1 MRRKEYDWYRKKRIR
16 RITFYIM
23 EILYYE
29 PEQEHCNIITIQ
41 DGKITGT
48 LIPMQKASV
57 GDFTAA

>member
-1 MRRKEYDWYRKKRIR
+1 MTGIAKTHSPDY
-16 RITFYIM
+16 
-23 EILYYE
+23 ILYNGNFITMN